1 MRYLPATMASAN
13 QSSLKS
19 VGDSPTDK
27 AAIDF
32 LPDADEIERRPLPFM
47 ARITVHL
54 LIATLATFF
63 AWAWISEVD
72 MIVNAKG
79 RLVTPL
85 PNIVV
90 QPLETSIVQTIDVRQ
105 GQVVKKGDRLAT
117 LDPTFAL
124 ADSSQLKSKL
134 DSLSTQWA
142 SLDAE
147 LSGVRLDS
155 EEEETADRKI
165 QSRLAKERQASYGA
179 QVRRQS
185 ESIARLRSSLET
197 ARRDEEGQLL
207 RVKGL
212 KEMDAMTE
220 DLVNKKLAVKSR
232 LLEVRDRLMEAER
245 GAELARNRQVEIR
258 KELAALEAE
267 KAAYETGWRQK
278 LLEEMLAVSRERDA
292 VSDQLQKANLRQSRV
307 ILSAPAD
314 AVVLD
319 VAKLSPGSIVKEA
332 EPVFTL
338 VPISEVLEAEVQI
351 DSLDMGYIKAGAQ
364 SSLKIDAYPF
374 QKHGTLNGQLRTVSQ
389 DAFRRES
396 NSTAVSDA
404 FYSARIAF
412 SSAHLEAMPPGS
424 ALLPGMTLTA
434 EIQVGKR
441 SVLSYL
447 LWPLTK
453 AAKES
458 IREP

>member
-1 MRYLPATMASAN
+1 M
-13 QSSLKS
+13 K
-19 VGDSPTDK
+19 PTAQGTSDK
-27 AAIDF
+27 TAIDF

-54 LIATLATFF
+54 LIGALVTFF
-63 AWAWISEVD
+63 VWAWLSEVD

-90 QPLETSIVQTIDVRQ
+90 QPLETSIIQTIEVRP

-117 LDPTFAL
+117 LDPTFAQ

-134 DSLSTQWA
+134 DSLNTQWA

-147 LSGVRLDS
+147 LSGGKVEREGGESSDS
-155 EEEETADRKI
+155 KI
-165 QSRLAKERQASYGA
+165 QSRLAKERQASYGS

-197 ARRDEEGQLL
+197 ARRDEEGQLA

-212 KEMDAMTE
+212 KEMEVMTE
-220 DLVNKKLAVKSR
+220 DLVSKKLAVKSR
-232 LLEVRDRLMEAER
+232 LLDVRDRLMEAER

-292 VSDQLQKANLRQSRV
+292 ISDQLQKANLRQSRV
-307 ILSAPAD
+307 VLSAPAD
-314 AVVLD
+314 AVVLE

-332 EPVFTL
+332 EPFFTL

-351 DSLDMGYIKAGAQ
+351 DSLDMGYIKIGAKTN
-364 SSLKIDAYPF
+364 LKIDAYPF
-374 QKHGTLNGQLRTVSQ
+374 QKHGTLEGHLRTVSQ
-389 DAFRRES
+389 DAFRRDAS
-396 NSTAVSDA
+396 SAVVTDA
-404 FYSARIAF
+404 YYGARIALP
-412 SSAHLEAMPPGS
+412 SAHLEEMPPG
-424 ALLPGMTLTA
+424 ATLLPGMTLTA
-434 EIQVGKR
+434 EILVGKR

>member
-1 MRYLPATMASAN
+1 MATAN
-13 QSSLKS
+13 QPPVKPAAK
-19 VGDSPTDK
+19 GTADK
-27 AAIDF
+27 TAIDF

-54 LIATLATFF
+54 LIGALITFF
-63 AWAWISEVD
+63 VWAWLSEVD

-90 QPLETSIVQTIDVRQ
+90 QPLETSIIQTIDVRP

-117 LDPTFAL
+117 LDPTFAQ

-134 DSLSTQWA
+134 DSLNTQWA

-147 LSGVRLDS
+147 LSGGKVEREGGESSDS
-155 EEEETADRKI
+155 KI
-165 QSRLAKERQASYGA
+165 QSRLAKERQASYGS

-197 ARRDEEGQLL
+197 ARRDEEGQQA

-212 KEMDAMTE
+212 KEMEVMTE
-220 DLVNKKLAVKSR
+220 DLVSKKLAVKSR
-232 LLEVRDRLMEAER
+232 LLDVRDRLMEAER

-292 VSDQLQKANLRQSRV
+292 ISDQLQKANLRQSRV
-307 ILSAPAD
+307 VLSAPAD
-314 AVVLD
+314 AVVLE

-332 EPVFTL
+332 EPFFTL

-351 DSLDMGYIKAGAQ
+351 DSLDMGYIKIGAK
-364 SSLKIDAYPF
+364 SNLKIDAYPF
-374 QKHGTLNGQLRTVSQ
+374 QKHGTLEGYLRTVSQ
-389 DAFRRES
+389 DAFRRDS
-396 NSTAVSDA
+396 SSAVVTDA
-404 FYSARIAF
+404 YYGARIALP
-412 SSAHLEAMPPGS
+412 SAHLEEMPPG
-424 ALLPGMTLTA
+424 ATLLPGMTLTA
-434 EIQVGKR
+434 EILVGKR